1 MTLPKARSMFDNTK
15 SISSKQTPRNPMPS
29 YFTLCTKVDIC
40 FLFFLCAPS
49 LLQKIHLQL

>member
-15 SISSKQTPRNPMPS
+15 FISSKQTPRNPMPS

-40 FLFFLCAPS
+40 N
-49 LLQKIHLQL
+49 HLIRIDQVKNKSTL